1 VTIHGSDGRDRT
13 GSMVY
18 SSWVAMQADGE
29 PDPDICA
36 FNDFAL
42 VELSSGDTAD
52 VNPSMPFFGG
62 PTGLYDGTLRAGSPV
77 LGYGNSTTRG
87 GVEAL
92 RPKAGSVVSNAAGG
106 YGHEVYTVS
115 PGIPGDS
122 GNGYLT
128 QNGEAV
134 GVLSTLN
141 LAPLPVSNGM
151 TDLPK
156 AVRYAEKHGFAGLEL
171 EPGTEPFIPNPV
183 ALLPRGA

>member
-1 VTIHGSDGRDRT
+1 MPKLADLKVKIF
-13 GSMVY
+13 
-18 SSWVAMQADGE
+18 ADGAAKA
-29 PDPDICA
+29 DIVDLA
-36 FNDFAL
+36 KNSWIA
-42 VELSSGDTAD
+42 S
-52 VNPSMPFFGG
+52 
-62 PTGLYDGTLRAGSPV
+62 
-77 LGYGNSTTRG
+77 STTG
-87 GVEAL
+87 GF
-92 RPKAGSVVSNAAGG
+92 
-106 YGHEVYTVS
+106 GHEVYTMS

-171 EPGTEPFIPNPV
+171 EPGTEPFTPKPA
-183 ALLPRGA
+183 ALLPRSLASRG